1 MRRAI
6 WLLPVMAVPALGLLA
21 FGLTRSPQNLPSAL
35 IGTDAPAF
43 RLALMAEGPT
53 APDSLDFSEYR
64 GKVVVLN
71 FWASWCLPCR
81 DEHPVLIE
89 LTETYDPEDVRLLG
103 VVYQDTPDNGVRYM
117 RQFGGDWPSVMDPGS
132 RTAIEYGVYGVPET
146 FFIGADGRIAH
157 KHIGAVTR
165 SLVREKVD
173 SLLAAR
179 PDLGPI
185 PAEPLETTPSRGEE
199 PASEG
204 TPPPESGDDG
214 AGGSRG
220 AGDGSAPGR

>member
-21 FGLTRSPQNLPSAL
+21 FGLTRSPQTLPSAL
-35 IGTDAPAF
+35 IGKEAPGF
-43 RLALMAEGPT
+43 RLALMADET
-53 APDSLDFSEYR
+53 APDSLDFAEYR

-89 LTETYDPEDVRLLG
+89 LTETYDPDDVRLLG
-103 VVYQDTPDNGVRYM
+103 VVYQDTPANGALYM

-199 PASEG
+199 PVSEG
-204 TPPPESGDDG
+204 TAPSESG
-214 AGGSRG
+214 
-220 AGDGSAPGR
+220 